1 MCIYIYIGK
10 MRLKG
15 LRWLSVQIRT
25 RTLLWFGHGCSVN
38 RMQLEHG
45 RYYGLG
51 MDAVGNACNW
61 STDIIVVW
69 AWMPLA
75 WLRKHVVGLGSL
87 KQPAL
92 KCTISIY
99 IYI

>member
-1 MCIYIYIGK
+1 MGFRC
-10 MRLKG
+10 RLE
-15 LRWLSVQIRT
+15 Q
-25 RTLLWFGHGCSVN
+25 
-38 RMQLEHG
+38 G

-61 STDIIVVW
+61 NMDVIMVW

-87 KQPAL
+87 KKPGLLNAL
-92 KCTISIY
+92 YPHIY
-99 IYI
+99 IYCCYQRGLGWAGVGAQT